1 MWFKKKEVEE
11 IKEEKKELLISK
23 RIKSLIEKAGFVK
36 SNLQQD
42 MIRGYRTYYSL
53 LTTSDVTWLVFK
65 LNTAQGERIML
76 IEDNSLWKSL
86 SYGDN
91 VRFGS
96 DGSYLY
102 MDDPMFVINVSGS
115 KVGIKPKPMTKFT
128 AEEID
133 LAILEFEHALDD
145 LYKQAQ
151 ANDEKHQ
158 KVVEY
163 FSR

>member
-1 MWFKKKEVEE
+1 MWFKKKET
-11 IKEEKKELLISK
+11 KEEKKELLISK

-42 MIRGYRTYYSL
+42 IIRGYRTYYSL

-65 LNTAQGERIML
+65 LNTAHGERIML

-91 VRFGS
+91 IRVSS
-96 DGSYLY
+96 DGSLY
-102 MDDPMFVINVSGS
+102 MDDPMFSINVSDS
-115 KVGIKPKPMTKFT
+115 KVSIKPKPMTKFT